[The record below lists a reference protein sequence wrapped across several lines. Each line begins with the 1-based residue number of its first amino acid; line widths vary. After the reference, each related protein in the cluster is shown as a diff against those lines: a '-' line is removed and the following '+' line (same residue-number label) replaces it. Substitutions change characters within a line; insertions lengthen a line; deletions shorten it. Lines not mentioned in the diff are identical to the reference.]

1 MLAAF
6 RRERARTIV
15 LAVLGLVFFATAIIP
30 VVRSLIQPARCTA
43 GPMLNTVLA
52 TLGVFLVLAARN
64 PSAHRSL
71 ILFAVWSS
79 FAHAAIMLVM
89 SFQVPAQRGVLL
101 FSVALT
107 ALGGALLLVFAPS
120 RSDRSSVAVP
130 LKNV

>member
-1 MLAAF
+1 MVADL

-30 VVRSLIQPARCTA
+30 VVQSVVQPPRCTA
-43 GPMLNTVLA
+43 GPMLNAVLA
-52 TLGVFLVLAARN
+52 TLGVFVFLAARN

-71 ILFAVWSS
+71 ILFAAWSS

-101 FSVALT
+101 ASVALVG
-107 ALGGALLLVFAPS
+107 LGGVLLMVFAPS
-120 RSDRSSVAVP
+120 RSEEGSPR
-130 LKNV
+130 